1 MDDVTDNY
9 APLMPE
15 ERARHSDT
23 GSPAHEEAELVFLSS
38 AEAPQPPR
46 TNPNWGSPT
55 ATWVYLDATSAV
67 LQIIYRFE
75 LPGERKQFSPC
86 TLRRIGTDLRWR
98 WKALPAPRPLY
109 GLDRLAANPG
119 GTVVVCE
126 GEKATDAAQAI
137 FPDFVAV
144 TSSGGSGR
152 GPDGL
157 GALEGASR
165 CHPPRQRRTWYEV
178 CEHGRRDVGT
188 LQLRDRTCRCR
199 CARRNRWWQSLR
211 RPKDGRLGRRGR
223 PGGWQD
229 PKALRARILDLA
241 KPFQPGQALLSER
254 AVGKRANSSRS
265 APAYA
270 QSLKVLDGGELLTTQ
285 FPPRSLMLT
294 PWLPEKGLAMIFA
307 PRGVGKTW
315 IALGIAH
322 AVASGG
328 DFLGWRAARPR
339 SVLYIDGEMPAQ
351 MLQERYRDTVVAS
364 GQDGPAEN
372 FRLLASDFQP
382 DGLPDLA
389 DFDEQRFLESA
400 IGDAELIV
408 VDNLSTVAR
417 GLRENEA
424 DAYVPFQFWLLAQ
437 RAAGRSVLLVH
448 HAGKGGGQRGTS
460 KKEDVLDTVI
470 SLTRPPGY
478 EANEGARFEVRFTK
492 SRGFFGDDAE
502 PFEARFADGHWSR
515 SEITAPDDDD
525 AIAALH
531 AQGLSVRDISARTG
545 VPKST
550 VGRRL
555 RGTRND
561 WGVGPR
567 AQTKS
572 PVPWDGP

>member
-67 LQIIYRFE
+67 LQIIYRFDP
-75 LPGERKQFSPC
+75 PGERKQFSPC

-144 TSSGGSGR
+144 TSSGGSGSAAQTDWEPLR
-152 GPDGL
+152 
-157 GALEGASR
+157 
-165 CHPPRQRRTWYEV
+165 
-178 CEHGRRDVGT
+178 GRRVVILPDNDEPGMKYASTVAAMLAPCNCEIELVDVAALVAIDGGN
-188 LQLRDRTCRCR
+188 RSADRKT
-199 CARRNRWWQSLR
+199 
-211 RPKDGRLGRRGR
+211 DGWDVADAQEE
-223 PGGWQD
+223 WQD

-555 RGTRND
+555 KGD
-561 WGVGPR
+561 
-567 AQTKS
+567 TK
-572 PVPWDGP
+572 